1 MGFITRLVST
11 RRPLKIAA
19 VLAVPAALIFGLS
32 LPLHAAN
39 KADKAVD
46 FNKDIKPILT
56 QSCVKCHRQDPRNP
70 RGPAGGLRLD
80 DKTAALKG
88 GKFGS
93 DIVPGKSG
101 DSLMFKLLSA
111 PVKVGDHEI
120 GAMPKPMRG
129 KEFQP
134 LPQEKID
141 LIKAWIDQGANWPA

>member
-1 MGFITRLVST
+1 MGLLTQFVVTK
-11 RRPLKIAA
+11 RPLKLTA
-19 VLAVPAALIFGLS
+19 VLLAPAAIALGLC
-32 LPLHAAN
+32 LPLHAAD
-39 KADKAVD
+39 KAERAVD

-111 PVKVGDHEI
+111 PVKVGNHEI

-129 KEFQP
+129 KEFQA
-134 LPQEKID
+134 LPQDKID
-141 LIKAWIDQGANWPA
+141 LIKAWIDQGAKWPG